1 MIDPTYT
8 VFKKEEEK
16 KNMKNKDFAKLTK
29 AELIAL
35 LQENAQTVIDL
46 QAEKKQAEEK
56 AKQAEKKAEE
66 LTGLDSKRIAYEE
79 KKFVESITCDYVF
92 PELFTQDTV
101 QYRTE
106 HAKYLQELGRK
117 YIQEVLQNE
126 NRPAGRQSKK
136 AGRAGRPAGK
146 TEGRAQTNTVNKDS
160 NDIYRYIKATC
171 KYEIVETDKYSTVKK
186 EGKTVARIYVMKDNK
201 VKFLIKEET
210 AKKAGLA
217 YTLMKFN
224 LPASVIAGRPEQ
236 VDAIVKAF

>member
-1 MIDPTYT
+1 
-8 VFKKEEEK
+8 
-16 KNMKNKDFAKLTK
+16 MKKDFTKLTK

-35 LQENAQTVIDL
+35 LQEQAQEVVDL

-56 AKQAEKKAEE
+56 AERAQKRQEE
-66 LTGLDSKRIAYEE
+66 LTGLDSERLAYEE
-79 KKFVESITCDYVF
+79 KKFAESITCMYDF
-92 PELFTQDTV
+92 PAVFTQDTV
-101 QYRTE
+101 QYRIE
-106 HAKYLQELGRK
+106 HAQYLQELGRK

-136 AGRAGRPAGK
+136 AGRQA
-146 TEGRAQTNTVNKDS
+146 EGRAQTGTANKDS
-160 NDIYRYIKATC
+160 NDVYRYIKATC
-171 KYEIVETDKYSTVKK
+171 KYEIIETEKYSTVKK
-186 EGKTVARIYVMKDNK
+186 EGKTVARLYIMKDNK

-224 LPASVIAGRPEQ
+224 LPAAVIAGRPEQ

>member
-1 MIDPTYT
+1 
-8 VFKKEEEK
+8 
-16 KNMKNKDFAKLTK
+16 MKKDFTKLTK

-35 LQENAQTVIDL
+35 LQEQAQEVVDL

-56 AKQAEKKAEE
+56 AERAQKRQEE
-66 LTGLDSKRIAYEE
+66 LTGLDSERLAYEE
-79 KKFVESITCDYVF
+79 KKFAESITCMYNF

-101 QYRTE
+101 TYRTE

-126 NRPAGRQSKK
+126 NRQTGRQSKK
-136 AGRAGRPAGK
+136 AGRQNRPAGRQ
-146 TEGRAQTNTVNKDS
+146 TEGRQAGTANKED
-160 NDIYRYIKATC
+160 NALYKYIKATC
-171 KYEIVETDKYSTVKK
+171 KYEIIETEKYTTVKK
-186 EGKTVARIYVMKDNK
+186 EGKTVARLYVMKDNK

-224 LPASVIAGRPEQ
+224 LPASVVVDRTEQ
-236 VDAIVKAF
+236 VDIIVKAF

>member
-1 MIDPTYT
+1 
-8 VFKKEEEK
+8 
-16 KNMKNKDFAKLTK
+16 MKNKDFAKLTK

-56 AKQAEKKAEE
+56 AEQAEKKAQE

-79 KKFVESITCDYVF
+79 KKFAESIACDYVF

-106 HAKYLQELGRK
+106 HAQYLQNLGKK

-126 NRPAGRQSKK
+126 NRQ
-136 AGRAGRPAGK
+136 AGRPAGRQNRK
-146 TEGRAQTNTVNKDS
+146 TGRPAGRQTEGRAQTGTANKDS
-160 NDIYRYIKATC
+160 NDVYRYIKATC
-171 KYEIVETDKYSTVKK
+171 KYEIIETEKYSTVKK
-186 EGKTVARIYVMKDNK
+186 EGKTVARLYVMKDNK

-224 LPASVIAGRPEQ
+224 LPASVIAGRAEQ
-236 VDAIVKAF
+236 VDVIVNAF

>member
-1 MIDPTYT
+1 
-8 VFKKEEEK
+8 
-16 KNMKNKDFAKLTK
+16 MKKDFTKLTK

-35 LQENAQTVIDL
+35 LQENAQAVVDL

-79 KKFVESITCDYVF
+79 KKFAESITCMYDF

-101 QYRTE
+101 TYRTE
-106 HAKYLQELGRK
+106 HAKYLQELGQR
-117 YIQEVLQNE
+117 YIREVLQNE
-126 NRPAGRQSKK
+126 NRQTGRPAGRQ
-136 AGRAGRPAGK
+136 GRKTGRPAGK
-146 TEGRAQTNTVNKDS
+146 TEGRQAGTANKDS
-160 NDIYRYIKATC
+160 NDVYRYIKATC
-171 KYEIVETDKYSTVKK
+171 KYDITETEKYSTVKK
-186 EGKTVARIYVMKDNK
+186 EGKTVARLYVMKDNK

>member
-1 MIDPTYT
+1 
-8 VFKKEEEK
+8 
-16 KNMKNKDFAKLTK
+16 MKKDFTKLTK

-35 LQENAQTVIDL
+35 LQENAQAVIDL

-56 AKQAEKKAEE
+56 AEQAEKKAQE
-66 LTGLDSKRIAYEE
+66 LTGLSADRIAYEE
-79 KKFVESITCDYVF
+79 KKFAESITCTYDF

-101 QYRTE
+101 TYRTE

-136 AGRAGRPAGK
+136 AGRQGRPAGRQ
-146 TEGRAQTNTVNKDS
+146 TEGRQTGTANKDS
-160 NDIYRYIKATC
+160 NDVYRYIKATC
-171 KYEIVETDKYSTVKK
+171 KYEIIETEKYTTVKK
-186 EGKTVARIYVMKDNK
+186 EGKTVARLYIMKDNK